1 MFSVVIPAIDGLFV
15 SSCTYLHCSIGV
27 NITAFGWEI
36 PLFDFH
42 LATYP
47 TFFSIFRIE
56 KIDDIIIYVAF
67 VM

>member
-1 MFSVVIPAIDGLFV
+1 MVPHVRSTGNLLV
-15 SSCTYLHCSIGV
+15 GV

-47 TFFSIFRIE
+47 TFFCIFRIA

-67 VM
+67 FM